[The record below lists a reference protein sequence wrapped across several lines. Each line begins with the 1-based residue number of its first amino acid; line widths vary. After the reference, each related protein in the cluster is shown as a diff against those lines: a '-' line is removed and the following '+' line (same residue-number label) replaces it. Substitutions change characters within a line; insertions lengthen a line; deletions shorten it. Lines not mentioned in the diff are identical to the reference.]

1 MRHRR
6 VAIDTNVLVYLLE
19 DSGPL
24 AGKAATLVD
33 AIESGRFSAVFAAIG
48 LAELAS
54 GPARAGD
61 LALAERYAEEL
72 QSVDSLMIIPLT
84 ADVALDAA
92 VICGHRRIGLVDA
105 IHLATAR
112 GAGATAFVTNDRA
125 LRGSKHL
132 SMIYL
137 DDLEADP
144 AAAEQPAG

>member
-19 DSGPL
+19 DSGLL